1 MRFIVFAVLAVASV
15 SAVAAGSVDLNLSNH
30 TVESHYATSAGNAQ
44 VSLGGLYNED
54 NRNWFADVGLLAA
67 GETEAGGSRFD
78 AGLGGR
84 LYAVHAGGK
93 DLLALG
99 LGGQLR
105 WWPGN
110 RSFAVGG
117 YGFYAPNVVTFGDGE
132 KFSDLGL
139 RAEIEL
145 VRNSTLYAGY
155 RWIKAELNNNTSPY
169 VDKGAFV
176 GIRIEF

>member
-1 MRFIVFAVLAVASV
+1 MRMIVFALLAGAS
-15 SAVAAGSVDLNLSNH
+15 AAAAAGSLDVNLSNH
-30 TVESHYATSAGNAQ
+30 TIEAQYASNAGSAQ
-44 VSLGGLYNED
+44 ISLGGLYNED
-54 NRNWFADVGLLAA
+54 NKDWLAHVGLLAA
-67 GETEAGGSRFD
+67 GETETGGSRFD
-78 AGLGGR
+78 AGLGGKF
-84 LYAVHAGGK
+84 YAVHVSGK

-105 WWPGN
+105 WFPGN

-117 YGFYAPNVVTFGDGE
+117 YAFYAPSVVTFVDGE
-132 KFSDLGL
+132 KFSDVGL
-139 RAEIEL
+139 RAEIEV

-155 RWIKAELNNNTSPY
+155 RWVKADLTNHTSPY